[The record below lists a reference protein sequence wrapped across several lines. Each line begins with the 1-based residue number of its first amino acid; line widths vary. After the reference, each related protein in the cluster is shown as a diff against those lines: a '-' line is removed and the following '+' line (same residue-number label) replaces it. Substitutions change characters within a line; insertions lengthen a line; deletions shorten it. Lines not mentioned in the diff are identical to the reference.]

1 MKIRLLLTLAGLAI
15 SFAVPTFAQ
24 QTNAPDPQLR
34 QQLLA
39 FVTKYEEAINNGDAV
54 AAAVFFAE
62 DGVLVNDTG
71 PVYGQKAI
79 EKYYAGVFENV
90 HFSNYIITVDQNFPQ
105 IIGKADDEAWST
117 GEWSSTVRGQ
127 DLGPVEKKGY
137 WSVIDTR
144 EGDARKIRMLT
155 WNMTPAPPPPAQTN
169 TAPSSAQE
177 QNKVDPQV
185 RQQIEAVSMKFVEAY
200 NKYDAAAL
208 AALFTEDAVEV
219 RNWPGDEHGGTASGR
234 EAIEKRFAADFAFNP
249 GKMVNEIV
257 QEYAV
262 GNDICAIANT
272 SIGALVGTWRNQAV
286 TFYVRD
292 GDTWKIRMAYVNL
305 PSSHRELKPLTP
317 VQE

>member
-62 DGVLVNDTG
+62 DGILVNDTG

-105 IIGKADDEAWST
+105 IIGKAGDQAWST

-127 DLGPVEKKGY
+127 NFGPAEKKGY

-155 WNMTPAPPPPAQTN
+155 WNTAPVPPAPAQTN
-169 TAPSSAQE
+169 AVPTSAQE
-177 QNKVDPQV
+177 KSMVDPQV
-185 RQQIEAVSMKFVEAY
+185 RQQIEAVEMKFQEAC
-200 NKYDAAAL
+200 NNRDAAAT
-208 AALFTEDAVEV
+208 AALYTADAVEV
-219 RNWPGDEHGGTASGR
+219 RTWQGAFSGQ
-234 EAIEKRFAADFAFNP
+234 EAIRQLFANDFASSSP
-249 GKMVNEIV
+249 DKIVNKLLQV
-257 QEYAV
+257 YRT
-262 GNDICAIANT
+262 GGDICAMIDT
-272 SIGALVGTWRNQAV
+272 SVGPSNGHV
-286 TFYVRD
+286 TRIYVPYA
-292 GDTWKIRMAYVNL
+292 DTWKIRMTYV
-305 PSSHRELKPLTP
+305 KF
-317 VQE
+317 